1 MNCKSKKMSGKIVKG
16 IQKGSYFTS
25 LDWVQEQCM
34 IKLGFRP
41 HPGTLNLQIEAD
53 CLQIID
59 QLKNEPCE
67 ELIPPDPK
75 FCKAKVYPVVI
86 GKEKCALLI
95 PDESVRVHGAAIVE
109 FIAPKSLKD
118 ALNVDDGDSLTVV
131 IGD

>member
-1 MNCKSKKMSGKIVKG
+1 MNRKPKKISGKIVKG
-16 IQKGSYFTS
+16 IQKGAYFTN

-41 HPGTLNLQIEAD
+41 HPGTLNLQIEND
-53 CLQIID
+53 CLQILD

-67 ELIPPDPK
+67 ELISPDPK
-75 FCKAKVYPVVI
+75 FCTAKVYPVVI

-95 PDESVRVHGAAIVE
+95 PDESVRAHGAAIVE

-118 ALNVDDGDSLTVV
+118 ALNVEDGDSLTVV

>member
-1 MNCKSKKMSGKIVKG
+1 MNCKSKKISGKIVKG
-16 IQKGSYFTS
+16 IQKGSYFTN

-41 HPGTLNLQIEAD
+41 HPGTLNLQIENG
-53 CLQIID
+53 CLQILD
-59 QLKNEPCE
+59 QLKNEPYK

-75 FCKAKVYPVVI
+75 FCTAKVYPVVI

-95 PDESVRVHGAAIVE
+95 PDESVRVHGAMIVE
-109 FIAPKSLKD
+109 FIAPKRLKD
-118 ALNVDDGDSLTVV
+118 ALNVDDGDYLTVV